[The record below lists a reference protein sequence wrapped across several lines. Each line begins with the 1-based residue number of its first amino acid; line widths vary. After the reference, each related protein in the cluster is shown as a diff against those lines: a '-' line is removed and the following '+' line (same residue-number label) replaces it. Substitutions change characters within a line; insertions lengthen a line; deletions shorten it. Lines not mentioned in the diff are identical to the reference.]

1 VQELVAVSDF
11 MIGLSGLGAM
21 FILMILRMPVGM
33 AMLAVG
39 YFGTVIL
46 NGDRSANALLVTETF
61 SATSN
66 YSLTVVPLFILMGN
80 IASVAGFSSR
90 LYEAAFAWVGWL
102 RGGLASASIV
112 GCAAF
117 AAVSGSSVATA
128 VTIGKVALP
137 EMKRFG
143 YSDALATG
151 SIAAGGT
158 LGFLIPPS
166 TGFVLYAILT
176 EESIGQLFMAG
187 ILPGILLTA
196 FFMIAIALITM
207 VDPEAGRPGEA
218 VPFARR
224 FTALLRAAPLLIVI
238 VVSIGGIYLGVFT
251 PVEAAGV
258 GAGLVILMALFTGKL
273 KGDDLVKAVVD
284 TVRTTAMLYLIVIGA
299 SILNPFLA
307 LTHLPATLGEA
318 MTSAGLGPYG
328 VLLMIV
334 VAYLVLGMFMDG
346 LAMLVVTIPIFFP
359 IITAL
364 GFDPIWFGVVAVI
377 VIEMGM
383 ITPPVGLNVFV
394 VKSVAGDVPMG
405 TIFRGV
411 LPFWLAMAACLATI
425 VAFPAIAL
433 MIPQAM
439 FQ

>member
-1 VQELVAVSDF
+1 MSDF
-11 MIGLSGLGAM
+11 LIGLSGLGIM

-39 YFGTVIL
+39 FFGTMVL
-46 NGDRSANALLVTETF
+46 NGSRSANALLVTETF

-80 IASVAGFSSR
+80 IASAAGFSRR
-90 LYEAAFAWVGWL
+90 LYEAAFAWVGRL

-143 YSDALATG
+143 YSDGLATG
-151 SIAAGGT
+151 AIAAGGT

-166 TGFVLYAILT
+166 TGFVIYAILT
-176 EESIGQLFMAG
+176 EQSIGQLFMAG
-187 ILPGILLTA
+187 VLPGLLLTVL
-196 FFMIAIALITM
+196 FMATVTLVTLRNPA
-207 VDPEAGRPGEA
+207 AGPRGAE
-218 VPFARR
+218 VPVRER
-224 FTALLRAAPLLIVI
+224 FVALLRALPLIFVI
-238 VVSIGGIYLGVFT
+238 VTSIGGIYLGVFT
-251 PVEAAGV
+251 PVEAAGI
-258 GAGLVILMALFTGKL
+258 GAALVIVMALLSGKL
-273 KGDDLVKAVVD
+273 DRESVVRAVSD
-284 TVRTTAMLYLIVIGA
+284 TIRTTAMLYLIIIGA
-299 SILNPFLA
+299 NLLNPFLA

-318 MTSAGLGPYG
+318 MMSTGLGPYG
-328 VLLMIV
+328 VLLLIV

-346 LAMLVVTIPIFFP
+346 LAMLVVTVPIFFP
-359 IITAL
+359 IIMSL
-364 GFDPIWFGVVAVI
+364 GFDPIWFGVIAVI

-394 VKSVAGDVPMG
+394 VKSVAGDVPMA

-411 LPFWLAMAACLATI
+411 LPFWFAMAVGLLLI
-425 VAFPAIAL
+425 VIFPQIAL
-433 MIPQAM
+433 LIPQAM
-439 FQ
+439 FR